1 MRILITGSRDWTD
14 AATIEAALLEFDKSW
29 DVTLMSGA
37 CPTGADALCEEF
49 AHHAGWKVE
58 VYPADWDAYGKK
70 AGFIRNAEMVNM
82 GADVCIAFI
91 KNGSKGATMTRDL
104 AQKAGIRTITYVM
117 QEEPVHEKYVVG
129 FAFDKDGRIALILK
143 ERPGWQQ
150 GLFNGI
156 GGKVEEGETPL
167 DAMIR
172 EFDEETGVLVD
183 NWQLYVTLQ
192 YPKTEIFFFKALV
205 EPEYLDNLKMGEESR
220 TDEFVFVFTLEE
232 FNKKRPADYVR
243 NLEWLIPM
251 AMYDRAIYLPV
262 NVVVTDFRSEGNDEV
277 D

>member
-49 AHHAGWKVE
+49 AHAAGWKVE

-91 KNGSKGATMTRDL
+91 KNESKGATMTRDL
-104 AQKAGIRTITYVM
+104 AMKAGIRTITYVQ

-129 FAFDKDGRIALILK
+129 FAFDEGGRVALIHK

-172 EFDEETGVLVD
+172 EFDEETGVLID
-183 NWQLYVTLQ
+183 SWQLYATLQ

-205 EPEYLDNLKMGEESR
+205 EPEYLDNLKTM
-220 TDEFVFVFTLEE
+220 TDELIYIFTLQE
-232 FNKKRPADYVR
+232 FNLKPHECVR
-243 NLEWLIPM
+243 NLSWLLPM
-251 AMYDRAIYLPV
+251 AMYDRATYLPV
-262 NVVVTDFRSEGNDEV
+262 SVVVTDFRSEGNDEV